1 MELQLVIVTENCSEY
16 LALIRIVMGSIG
28 KGTGSAAGYYVLEKS
43 NIQDAAILNRSDRTI
58 VYRVSQSRCPQKLSF
73 LFFDLSGVVKLSC
86 YVKRRQLD

>member
-1 MELQLVIVTENCSEY
+1 MELQLVIVTENLFGIFSPNTY
-16 LALIRIVMGSIG
+16 G
-28 KGTGSAAGYYVLEKS
+28 KGTGLAAGYCVLEKS

-86 YVKRRQLD
+86 YVKRRQLT